1 MKALLYRE
9 HGETDVLQYEE
20 TAEPQV
26 GPGEVMVKLEAAAL
40 NHLDIWIRRGWPGL
54 DLAMPHIGGA
64 DGAGV
69 VAALGAGV
77 GDGTGSVAVGARVA
91 ICPGFATRV
100 DEFTRRGEPSLS
112 PSFHILG
119 EQRSGTFAE
128 YVAVP
133 EEAILPMPDE
143 ADFNVTAAAQLTFLT
158 AWRMLLTQGRLMPGE
173 TVLIVGAGGG
183 VNSAALQ
190 IAKLCGA
197 TVIALT
203 STDEKMEQA
212 VALGADHLIN
222 YTTSANWG
230 KEIRALTDG
239 RGVDIVVDNVGKAT
253 FGDSMKVARRGGRLL
268 TVGNT
273 SGPKVEI
280 DIRFI
285 FSKQLH
291 IIGSTMGSPQE
302 FRDVMKFVWSGA
314 IEPVIDTVA
323 ALADGAAAQE
333 RLQRGDQF
341 GKIVLTP

>member
-1 MKALLYRE
+1 MKALLYYE
-9 HGETDVLQYEE
+9 HGETDVLRFEE
-20 TAEPQV
+20 TADPQA
-26 GPGEVMVKLEAAAL
+26 GAGEVLVKLQAAAL

-54 DLAMPHIGGA
+54 KLPMPHIGGA

-69 VAALGAGV
+69 VAALGDRVVGVDV
-77 GDGTGSVAVGARVA
+77 GDRVA
-91 ICPGFATRV
+91 ICPGFPTSA

-112 PSFHILG
+112 PGFCILG
-119 EQRSGTFAE
+119 EERSGTFAE
-128 YVAVP
+128 YIAVP
-133 EEAILPMPDE
+133 EDALVVMPDD
-143 ADFNVTAAAQLTFLT
+143 ADFAVTASAQLTFLT

-183 VNSAALQ
+183 VNTASLQ

-203 STDEKMEQA
+203 STEAKMEKA
-212 VALGADHLIN
+212 RALGADHVIN
-222 YTTSANWG
+222 YQTSDNWG
-230 KEIRALTDG
+230 KEIRALTSG
-239 RGVDIVVDNVGKAT
+239 RGVDIVIDNVGRAT

-302 FRDVMKFVWSGA
+302 FRDVMKFVWDGKL
-314 IEPVIDTVA
+314 EPVIDTVVP
-323 ALADGAAAQE
+323 LADGAAAQE

>member
-1 MKALLYRE
+1 MKALLYYE
-9 HGETDVLQYEE
+9 HGETDVLRFEE
-20 TAEPQV
+20 TADPQA
-26 GPGEVMVKLEAAAL
+26 GAGEVLVKLQAAAL

-54 DLAMPHIGGA
+54 KLPMPHIGGA

-69 VAALGAGV
+69 VAALGDRVVGVDV
-77 GDGTGSVAVGARVA
+77 GDRVA
-91 ICPGFATRV
+91 ICPGFPTSA

-112 PSFHILG
+112 PGFCILG
-119 EQRSGTFAE
+119 EERSGTFAE
-128 YVAVP
+128 YIAVP
-133 EEAILPMPDE
+133 EDAL
-143 ADFNVTAAAQLTFLT
+143 AVTASAQLTFLT

-183 VNSAALQ
+183 VNTASLQ

-203 STDEKMEQA
+203 STEAKMEKA
-212 VALGADHLIN
+212 RALGADHVIN
-222 YTTSANWG
+222 YQTSDNWG
-230 KEIRALTDG
+230 KEIRALTSG
-239 RGVDIVVDNVGKAT
+239 RGVDIVIDNVGRAT

-302 FRDVMKFVWSGA
+302 FRDVMKFVWDGKL
-314 IEPVIDTVA
+314 EPVIDTVVP
-323 ALADGAAAQE
+323 LADGAAAQE